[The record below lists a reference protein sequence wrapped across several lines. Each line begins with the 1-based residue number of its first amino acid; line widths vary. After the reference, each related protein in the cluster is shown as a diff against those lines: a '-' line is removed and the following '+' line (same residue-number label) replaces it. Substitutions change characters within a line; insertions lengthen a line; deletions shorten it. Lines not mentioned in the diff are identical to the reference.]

1 MASGAYSKGMKKL
14 IPWLGSVV
22 ILILIFVA
30 IYGVVQQSQR
40 SAANTPQI
48 QLAEDTAAALN
59 QGATP
64 NSLIAG
70 RVSLNTS
77 LSPFV
82 IIYNKSGQVV
92 TGSGYLNGTMPRI
105 PFGVLTSANNHAHH
119 TVTWQPQS
127 DVRIAAVTVSAD
139 KYYVLSGRSLREVEA
154 NEDHTFQITTV
165 GGALALIVLGFT
177 FIAYKRSK

>member
-1 MASGAYSKGMKKL
+1 MKKM
-14 IPWLGSVV
+14 IPWFGSAVM
-22 ILILIFVA
+22 LILVFVT

-40 SAANTPQI
+40 SAANSPQI
-48 QLAEDTAAALN
+48 QIAEDMAATLN

-64 NSLIAG
+64 SSLITG

-82 IIYNKSGQVV
+82 VIYDKSGQVV
-92 TGSGYLNGTMPRI
+92 AGSGYLNGKIPSI

-127 DVRIAAVTVSAD
+127 DVRIAAVTVSTD
-139 KYYVLSGRSLREVEA
+139 KYYILSGRSLREVEA
-154 NEDHTFQITTV
+154 NEDHTLQMATV
-165 GGALALIVLGFT
+165 GGILALIVLGLT
-177 FIAYKRSK
+177 FMINKPSKKK